1 LVKLSGELDKS
12 GLGAIREEHSP
23 DGKHVTRVTE
33 FPEWVP
39 AEVLQE
45 SKRLTQ
51 REARS
56 LLALVLRD

>member
-1 LVKLSGELDKS
+1 VKLSGEFDQS

-23 DGKHVTRVTE
+23 DGKHVMRVTE
-33 FPEWVP
+33 FPGWVP
-39 AEVLQE
+39 AEVLTK

-56 LLALVLRD
+56 MLAGVMLD